1 MDYCFKEIHMFYHLF
16 GTLEINEPG
25 FCVIDCGGVGYKLT
39 TSLITSEILREK
51 TGEKIKIF
59 THLAVREDGVE
70 LFGFESKEE
79 RECFNKLITVSG
91 VGPKAAMSILS
102 IMTPDNFAIAV
113 CTDDAKAISK
123 ASGVGSK
130 TALRII
136 LELKDKLSAEVG
148 EISVPTTSRRTAV
161 PIKNSKNMSEAT
173 EALMVLGYDKTSIS
187 NALSGIDPTAKVD
200 DIIRAALKKL
210 AK

>member
-1 MDYCFKEIHMFYHLF
+1 MLYHLY

-25 FCVIDCGGVGYKLT
+25 LCVIDCAGVGYKLT
-39 TSLITSEILREK
+39 TSLITSDILREK
-51 TGEKIKIF
+51 IGEKIKIF

-70 LFGFESKEE
+70 LFGFENKEE

-123 ASGVGSK
+123 ASGIGAK
-130 TALRII
+130 TAARII
-136 LELKDKLSAEVG
+136 LELKDKLSAD
-148 EISVPTTSRRTAV
+148 IASVSTPTTSGRKVTANL
-161 PIKNSKNMSEAT
+161 IQSGNFSEAA
-173 EALMVLGYDKTSIS
+173 EALMVLGYDKNSIS
-187 NALSGIDPTAKVD
+187 NALSGLDPQSKVD
-200 DIIRAALKKL
+200 DLIRSALKKL

>member
-1 MDYCFKEIHMFYHLF
+1 MFYHLY
-16 GTLEINEPG
+16 GTLEINEAG
-25 FCVIDCGGVGYKLT
+25 LCVIDCGGVGYKLT

-51 TGEKIKIF
+51 LGQKIKIF

-123 ASGVGSK
+123 ASGVGAK
-130 TALRII
+130 TAARII
-136 LELKDKLSAEVG
+136 LELKDKLAVDMGTVGASKSASKV
-148 EISVPTTSRRTAV
+148 TAI
-161 PIKNSKNMSEAT
+161 PRGGNFSEAT
-173 EALMVLGYDKTSIS
+173 EALMVLGYDKASVT
-187 NALSGIDPTAKVD
+187 NALAAIDPNAKVD
-200 DIIRAALKKL
+200 ELIRAALKKL
-210 AK
+210 SSR